1 MSTWRPTRRMRR
13 LGWGKVVKGLAEAL
27 KVAEE
32 SLALFRQVGDKRA
45 ESYVLHTVSQVGGT
59 QSILLL

>member
-1 MSTWRPTRRMRR
+1 MRR